1 MMKHPRK
8 QMRDSDAFAALEQFI
23 DGKMD

>member
-1 MMKHPRK
+1 MMKHPGK

-23 DGKMD
+23 GGKMG